1 MGIYTNIETQQKM
14 IVDLVN
20 NTISNREKDLKQRND
35 ELRKRIED
43 MEKNQDIEQIS
54 KAFQYFNVQATAKVM
69 MTMKMR
75 KDRVLLELRKTE
87 TH

>member
-54 KAFQYFNVQATAKVM
+54 KSILVF
-69 MTMKMR
+69 
-75 KDRVLLELRKTE
+75 
-87 TH
+87 